1 MRRGTVVSQP
11 HQKETEMTTNNWT
24 IERIRRLTTEEIKA
38 LEGNANTRGSLDVA
52 KLCEAVRLERMT
64 GSERK
69 KALGITTFE
78 AKIANV
84 LSAAAVDLSKKYDLS
99 VETAKAHG
107 TTRPHKLLGA
117 NDWAKTGGD
126 MLNGDVEMNIYI
138 SYRLKDTRI
147 TAAVMVLREETIDK
161 AKYILKGSPDA
172 LPDGKPLSG
181 LVEAGRVGVLF
192 SNVEELAAA
201 YGVAL
206 ARFAPQRKM

>member
-1 MRRGTVVSQP
+1 MP
-11 HQKETEMTTNNWT
+11 TNSWT
-24 IERIRRLTTEEIKA
+24 IERIRRLDTGEVKA
-38 LEGNANTRGSLDVA
+38 LEGNANTRGKADVA

-78 AKIANV
+78 AKNARV
-84 LSAAAVDLSKKYDLS
+84 LSAAAVELNKKYDLS
-99 VETAKAHG
+99 EEAAKAHG
-107 TTRPHKLLGA
+107 TSRPHKLLGA

-126 MLNGDVEMNIYI
+126 MLNGDVTMNIYI

-147 TAAVMVLREETIDK
+147 TAAVMVLRDETIDK

-172 LPDGKPLSG
+172 LPDGEPLPD
-181 LVEAGRVGVLF
+181 LVEADRVGVLF

-206 ARFAPQRKM
+206 ARFAPQRKV